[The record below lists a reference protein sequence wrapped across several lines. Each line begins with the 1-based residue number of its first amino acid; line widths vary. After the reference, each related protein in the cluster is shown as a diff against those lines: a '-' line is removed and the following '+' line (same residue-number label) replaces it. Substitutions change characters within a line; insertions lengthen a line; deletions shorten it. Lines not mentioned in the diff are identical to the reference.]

1 MVLVEFAP
9 FAPCPEWSGPGN
21 EDLTM
26 TNENLRFALYAVA
39 MVAGAA
45 VAIIAADAV
54 ASVGPLYTV
63 ADMTAR
69 HVVAT
74 AALFGGVGVFGAS
87 CIMVQRQPARPPVM
101 RSHLTRDDAV
111 AALLPALPRV
121 DYFPGAYSSRD
132 GFRPVVRMYRDGKPA
147 GNKSA
152 PFKLRTQA
160 EAEAFARC
168 AALRVAMGPVAKSHN
183 VAVH

>member
-1 MVLVEFAP
+1 
-9 FAPCPEWSGPGN
+9 
-21 EDLTM
+21 M

-39 MVAGAA
+39 MVA

-63 ADMTAR
+63 A
-69 HVVAT
+69 
-74 AALFGGVGVFGAS
+74 FGGVAVFGT
-87 CIMVQRQPARPPVM
+87 CCFMVQRQPARPPVM
-101 RSHLTRDDAV
+101 RSQDDAV
-111 AALLPALPRV
+111 AELLPALPRV